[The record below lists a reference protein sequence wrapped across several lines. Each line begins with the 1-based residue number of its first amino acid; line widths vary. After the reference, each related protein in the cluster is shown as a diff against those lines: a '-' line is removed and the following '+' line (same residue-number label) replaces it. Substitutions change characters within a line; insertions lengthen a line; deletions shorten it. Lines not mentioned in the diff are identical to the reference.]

1 VTSSITGVRRALIAV
16 AAASLVAGCGSS
28 NTSGPSGGAS
38 VAPSSTAVFARIDTD
53 LQSPQWQALTP
64 LLQLLPGAAAAA
76 LPALDALKGALG
88 PETDAAALSPA
99 DLDAK
104 KLVGLTQPES
114 TATLETLLAKHDP
127 PLVSENLGGW
137 QVVAADRET
146 IDRFKRARNEGS
158 LAANSSYQA
167 ATEGLPDRAL
177 ATFYVDGS
185 ALTTEVDRRAQTGLG
200 PIPGVGRVSWLAGS
214 LTTAPGGLHGQVRL
228 KGDEIEP
235 YEYTAELPAQVPAP
249 ITLFVD
255 AKGLNATL
263 DELRRSPALT
273 GQLATV
279 AKALGGLLDEVIQLL
294 DGEAAF
300 YVRTLPAGPEYTLVI
315 QVADEAAATGT
326 LDRLATLA
334 GALSQALPE
343 HLVVQGVPVTK
354 LVVDKTTL
362 YYAVFGGHVVITS
375 APSGIRGLALDAAP
389 RLADT
394 PGWQATAAAAGLPE
408 QTAGIVYGDVARA
421 LPLLAKLTGST
432 AKVAAAAPL
441 RTGLAYL
448 TVDGS
453 VLSARGFVA
462 VR

>member
-1 VTSSITGVRRALIAV
+1 VRSALIVAAV
-16 AAASLVAGCGSS
+16 AAAAVLAAGCGSS
-28 NTSGPSGGAS
+28 STSGPSGGAS

-53 LQSPQWQALTP
+53 PRSAQWQAALAP
-64 LLQLLPGAAAAA
+64 LLQLLPSGAADM
-76 LPALDALKGALG
+76 LSGLDTLEGALG

-104 KLVGLTQPES
+104 KIVGLTQPES

-127 PLVSENLGGW
+127 PLVSENIGGW

-158 LAANSSYQA
+158 LAANSSYRA
-167 ATEGLPDRAL
+167 ATEGLPAQAL
-177 ATFYVDGS
+177 ATIYVDGS

-214 LTTAPGGLHGQVRL
+214 VSSAPGGLEGQLRL

-235 YEYTAELPAQVPAP
+235 FEYTAELPAQVPAP
-249 ITLFVD
+249 VSLFVD

-279 AKALGGLLDEVIQLL
+279 AKALGGLVDDVIRLFE
-294 DGEAAF
+294 GEAAF
-300 YVRTLPAGPEYTLVI
+300 YVRPLPAGPEYTLVV
-315 QVADEAAATGT
+315 QTADEAAAAGT

-343 HLVVQGVPVTK
+343 HIVVEGVPVTK
-354 LVVDKTTL
+354 FVVDKTTL

-375 APSGIRGLALDAAP
+375 APSGIRGLVHTGP

-394 PGWQATAAAAGLPE
+394 PGWKTAAAAAGLPE
-408 QTAGIVYGDVARA
+408 QTAGIAYGDVARA
-421 LPLLAKLTGST
+421 LPQLAKLTGST
-432 AKVAAAAPL
+432 AKAAATAPL
-441 RTGLAYL
+441 HTGLAYL

-453 VLSARGFVA
+453 VLSARGFVG